1 MARRRGP
8 KGKKKNVSF
17 DFCSL
22 KTTNKKKTYSLNT
35 FLLLSFPSSWLL
47 SCIILDLDSR
57 RVISLDIISEMYLSF
72 RKGAII

>member
-22 KTTNKKKTYSLNT
+22 KTTNKQKNLFTQH
-35 FLLLSFPSSWLL
+35 FFVVVVSFIVALVLYYIRFRFAP
-47 SCIILDLDSR
+47 CNKFGY
-57 RVISLDIISEMYLSF
+57 YLRDVF
-72 RKGAII
+72 EF